1 MDRPAHPVALAADVR
16 RAALWRRLRSDPR
29 SIVAGSVLALLVLAL
44 LVGPYVYRV
53 SPTALDLA
61 VAGQGPSASHWL
73 GTDENGRDVLSR
85 LLHGGRVSLAVGGLA
100 VAFALLLGSLL
111 GALAGFRHG
120 RLDAFLMRL
129 TDAMLSIPTI
139 FVVITALAFFGSTI
153 GALVLTIGGT
163 AWMGLARLVRGE
175 LLSIRELAYID
186 AARTLGQSGVGLF
199 ARHML
204 PQLVPTILVN
214 ATLGVGTAI
223 LTESALSYLGIG
235 VQPPA
240 ASWGNMLS
248 AAQSYFGSLPWL
260 VILPGAMIFVTVAA
274 VNVLGDALRDA
285 ADPRE
290 VSGVA

>member
-1 MDRPAHPVALAADVR
+1 MDRPADSPALARSVR
-16 RAALWRRLRSDPR
+16 RPAAWQRLRRDR
-29 SIVAGSVLALLVLAL
+29 RILVGGGLFAVLVLVL
-44 LVGPYVYRV
+44 LIGPLLYRV
-53 SPTALDLA
+53 SPTELDLA
-61 VAGQGPSASHWL
+61 IAGSSPSAEHWL

-100 VAFALLLGSLL
+100 VAFALVLGSLL
-111 GALAGFRHG
+111 GALAGFRRG
-120 RLDAFLMRL
+120 RLDTILMRA

-139 FVVITALAFFGSTI
+139 FVVITALAFFGSTL
-153 GALVLTIGGT
+153 GALILTIGGS

-175 LLSIRELAYID
+175 LLSIREQSYIE
-186 AARTLGQSGVGLF
+186 AARSLGQGGIPLF
-199 ARHML
+199 TRHML
-204 PQLVPTILVN
+204 PQLVPTILVY

-248 AAQSYFGSLPWL
+248 TAQSYFTALPWL
-260 VILPGAMIFVTVAA
+260 VILPGAMIFLTVAS

-290 VSGVA
+290 T

>member
-1 MDRPAHPVALAADVR
+1 M
-16 RAALWRRLRSDPR
+16 
-29 SIVAGSVLALLVLAL
+29 LVLGL

-53 SPTALDLA
+53 SPTSLDLA
-61 VAGQGPSASHWL
+61 IAGSPPSAAHWL

-85 LLHGGRVSLAVGGLA
+85 LLHGGRVSVAVGGLA
-100 VAFALLLGSLL
+100 VAFALVLGSLL
-111 GALAGFRHG
+111 GALAGFRRG
-120 RLDAFLMRL
+120 RLDSLLMRV

-139 FVVITALAFFGSTI
+139 FVVITALAFFGSTV
-153 GALVLTIGGT
+153 GALILTIGGT

-175 LLSIRELAYID
+175 LLSIRELAYIE
-186 AARTLGQSGVGLF
+186 AARALGQRGVRLF

-204 PQLVPTILVN
+204 PQLVPTMLVN
-214 ATLGVGTAI
+214 ATVGVGTAI

-248 AAQSYFGSLPWL
+248 TAQSYFSALPWL

-274 VNVLGDALRDA
+274 VNVLGDALRDV

-290 VSGVA
+290 GPN

>member
-1 MDRPAHPVALAADVR
+1 
-16 RAALWRRLRSDPR
+16 
-29 SIVAGSVLALLVLAL
+29 
-44 LVGPYVYRV
+44 
-53 SPTALDLA
+53 
-61 VAGQGPSASHWL
+61 
-73 GTDENGRDVLSR
+73 
-85 LLHGGRVSLAVGGLA
+85 
-100 VAFALLLGSLL
+100 LL
-111 GALAGFRHG
+111 GALAGFRRG
-120 RLDAFLMRL
+120 RLDTVLMRL

-175 LLSIRELAYID
+175 LLSIRELAYIE

-199 ARHML
+199 TRHMS
-204 PQLVPTILVN
+204 PQLVPTMLVN

-248 AAQSYFGSLPWL
+248 AAQSYFASLPWL

-290 VSGVA
+290 VSRPA

>member
-1 MDRPAHPVALAADVR
+1 MDRSSDQTALAHSVR
-16 RAALWRRLRSDPR
+16 PPSAAWRRLRNDR
-29 SIVAGSVLALLVLAL
+29 RAVVGGGLLLALVLLL
-44 LVGPYVYRV
+44 LVGPYIYRV
-53 SPTALDLA
+53 SPTSLDLSI
-61 VAGQGPSASHWL
+61 AGSPPSAAHWL

-85 LLHGGRVSLAVGGLA
+85 LLHGGRVSIAVGGFA
-100 VAFALLLGSLL
+100 VAFALVLGSLL
-111 GALAGFRHG
+111 GALAGFRRG
-120 RLDAFLMRL
+120 RLDSLLMRI

-139 FVVITALAFFGSTI
+139 FVVITALAFFGSTV

-175 LLSIRELAYID
+175 LLSIRELAYIE
-186 AARTLGQSGVGLF
+186 AARTLGQGGTQLF
-199 ARHML
+199 IKHMF
-204 PQLVPTILVN
+204 PQLVPTMLVY
-214 ATLGVGTAI
+214 ATVGVGTAI

-248 AAQSYFGSLPWL
+248 TAQSYFTALPWL

-285 ADPRE
+285 TDPRE
-290 VSGVA
+290 LN

>member
-1 MDRPAHPVALAADVR
+1 M
-16 RAALWRRLRSDPR
+16 WRRLVRDR
-29 SIVAGSVLALLVLAL
+29 RTVVAGSVLTILVLAL
-44 LVGPYVYRV
+44 LIGPSLYRV
-53 SPTALDLA
+53 SPTSLDLE
-61 VAGQGPSASHWL
+61 VAGSPPSAAHWL

-85 LLHGGRVSLAVGGLA
+85 LLHGGRVSLAVGSLA
-100 VAFALLLGSLL
+100 VAFALVLGSLL
-111 GALAGFRHG
+111 GALAGFRRG
-120 RLDAFLMRL
+120 RLDAVLMRA

-175 LLSIRELAYID
+175 LLSIREHAYIE
-186 AARTLGQSGVGLF
+186 AARTLGQQGVRLF
-199 ARHML
+199 TRHML
-204 PQLVPTILVN
+204 PQLIPTILVS
-214 ATLGVGTAI
+214 ATVGVGTAI

-248 AAQSYFGSLPWL
+248 TAQSYFTALPWL
-260 VILPGAMIFVTVAA
+260 VILPGALIFLTVVA

-285 ADPRE
+285 CEPRE
-290 VSGVA
+290 LP

>member
-1 MDRPAHPVALAADVR
+1 MQRLLRDRRAVAGGCALAA
-16 RAALWRRLRSDPR
+16 L
-29 SIVAGSVLALLVLAL
+29 ILAITL
-44 LVGPYVYRV
+44 GPYLYRV
-53 SPTALDLA
+53 SPTSLDLA
-61 VAGQGPSASHWL
+61 GAGSAPSSAHWL

-100 VAFALLLGSLL
+100 VAFALVLGSLL
-111 GALAGFRHG
+111 GALAGFRRG
-120 RLDAFLMRL
+120 RLDTVLMRI

-175 LLSIRELAYID
+175 LLSIREQAYIE
-186 AARTLGQSGVGLF
+186 AARTLGQGGVQLF
-199 ARHML
+199 TRHML
-204 PQLVPTILVN
+204 PQLVPTILVS
-214 ATLGVGTAI
+214 ATVGVGTAI

-248 AAQSYFGSLPWL
+248 TAQSYFTALPWL
-260 VILPGAMIFVTVAA
+260 VILPGALIFLTVLA

-285 ADPRE
+285 SEQRDIA
-290 VSGVA
+290 A

>member
-1 MDRPAHPVALAADVR
+1 MDRPTNPSALARGVRPDVWQRLKHDR
-16 RAALWRRLRSDPR
+16 RALVGGGMLVGL
-29 SIVAGSVLALLVLAL
+29 IVAL
-44 LVGPYVYRV
+44 LVGPIVYRV
-53 SPTALDLA
+53 SPTNLDLTI
-61 VAGQGPSASHWL
+61 AGSPPSSVHWL

-111 GALAGFRHG
+111 GALAGFRRG
-120 RLDAFLMRL
+120 RLDTVLMRA

-139 FVVITALAFFGSTI
+139 FVVITALAFFGSTL
-153 GALVLTIGGT
+153 GALILTIGGT

-175 LLSIRELAYID
+175 LLLIREQAYIE
-186 AARTLGQSGVGLF
+186 AARTLGQGGIPLF
-199 ARHML
+199 TRHML
-204 PQLVPTILVN
+204 PQLVPTMLVN

-248 AAQSYFGSLPWL
+248 TAQSYFSALPWL

-274 VNVLGDALRDA
+274 VNVLGDALSDA
-285 ADPRE
+285 ADPRD
-290 VSGVA
+290 A

>member
-1 MDRPAHPVALAADVR
+1 MNGVRPGV
-16 RAALWRRLRSDPR
+16 WQRLRRDQR
-29 SIVAGSVLALLVLAL
+29 AIVGGGVLLLLILVLI
-44 LVGPYVYRV
+44 VGPYMYRV
-53 SPTALDLA
+53 SPTSLDLA
-61 VAGQGPSASHWL
+61 LVGAPPSWQHWL

-100 VAFALLLGSLL
+100 VAFALLLGGSL
-111 GALAGFRHG
+111 GAMAGFRPG
-120 RLDAFLMRL
+120 PLDTVLMRA
-129 TDAMLSIPTI
+129 TDAMLSMPTI
-139 FVVITALAFFGSTI
+139 FVVITALAFFGSTL

-175 LLSIRELAYID
+175 LLSIREHAYIE
-186 AARTLGQSGVGLF
+186 AARTLGQSGWALF

-204 PQLVPTILVN
+204 PQLTPTILVGV
-214 ATLGVGTAI
+214 TVGVGTAI

-248 AAQSYFGSLPWL
+248 TAQSYFTAYPHL
-260 VILPGAMIFVTVAA
+260 VILPGAMIFLTVVS

-290 VSGVA
+290 PG

>member
-1 MDRPAHPVALAADVR
+1 MITRVRSGLTRQVIRDR
-16 RAALWRRLRSDPR
+16 RAV
-29 SIVAGSVLALLVLAL
+29 IGGSVLAALILSLLL
-44 LVGPYVYRV
+44 GPLFYRV
-53 SPTALDLA
+53 SPTTLDLA
-61 VAGQGPSASHWL
+61 IAGSPPSAAHWL

-100 VAFALLLGSLL
+100 VAFALVLGSLL
-111 GALAGFRHG
+111 GALAGFRRG
-120 RLDAFLMRL
+120 RLDSLIMRV

-175 LLSIRELAYID
+175 LLSIREQAYIE
-186 AARTLGQSGVGLF
+186 AARTLGQDGVHLF
-199 ARHML
+199 TRHML
-204 PQLVPTILVN
+204 PQLIPTILVA
-214 ATLGVGTAI
+214 ATVGVGTAI

-248 AAQSYFGSLPWL
+248 TAQSYFTALPWL
-260 VILPGAMIFVTVAA
+260 VILPGALIFITVLS

-285 ADPRE
+285 TEQHD
-290 VSGVA
+290 VAA

>member
-1 MDRPAHPVALAADVR
+1 MDRPTDPAALSTHVRPNTAAWQRLKRDRRAQVGGGVLAA
-16 RAALWRRLRSDPR
+16 
-29 SIVAGSVLALLVLAL
+29 LVVVL
-44 LVGPYVYRV
+44 LVGPYIYRV
-53 SPTALDLA
+53 SPTTLDLSI
-61 VAGQGPSASHWL
+61 AGSGPSAEHWL

-100 VAFALLLGSLL
+100 VAFALVLGALL
-111 GALAGFRHG
+111 GALAGFRRG
-120 RLDAFLMRL
+120 RLDTVLMRA
-129 TDAMLSIPTI
+129 TDSMLSIPTI
-139 FVVITALAFFGSTI
+139 FVVITALAFFGSSV
-153 GALVLTIGGT
+153 GALVLTIGST

-175 LLSIRELAYID
+175 LLTIREQSYVE
-186 AARTLGQSGVGLF
+186 AARTLGQGGVPLF

-214 ATLGVGTAI
+214 ATIGVGTAI

-248 AAQSYFGSLPWL
+248 TAQSYFTALPWL

-285 ADPRE
+285 TDPRE
-290 VSGVA
+290 VGPS

>member
-1 MDRPAHPVALAADVR
+1 
-16 RAALWRRLRSDPR
+16 
-29 SIVAGSVLALLVLAL
+29 VLALLVVAL
-44 LVGPYVYRV
+44 VLGPLFYRV
-53 SPTALDLA
+53 DPTRLDLA
-61 VAGQGPSASHWL
+61 IAGSPPSGAHWL

-100 VAFALLLGSLL
+100 VAFALVLGSLL
-111 GALAGFRHG
+111 GALAGFRRG
-120 RLDAFLMRL
+120 RLDSVLMRA

-139 FVVITALAFFGSTI
+139 FVVITALAFFGSTLS
-153 GALVLTIGGT
+153 ALVLTIGGT

-175 LLSIRELAYID
+175 LLAIREQAYIE
-186 AARTLGQSGVGLF
+186 AARTLGQGGVPLF

-204 PQLVPTILVN
+204 PQLIPTMLVN
-214 ATLGVGTAI
+214 ATLGIGTAI

-248 AAQSYFGSLPWL
+248 TAQSYFTALPQL

-290 VSGVA
+290 SM